1 MYFKVRI
8 TKGLPQAKTGG
19 FTGNNLNK
27 QVISFGGADMN
38 AASRH
43 LENTR
48 YLKQVPR
55 DEANL
60 EAEKGETAFG
70 DINGDGFTEHML
82 IGGKRHSQ
90 GGTPLNLPDGTFI
103 FSDTASMKI
112 KDPEILAKFGKKKGS
127 YTPAE
132 LAKPYDLNKYRKI
145 LEDPNSDKIDKKS
158 AELMIKNINLKLG
171 ALALAQESKKGF
183 PQGIPEV
190 ARPYMEEMGIREED
204 LMPQKAQPEA
214 QVNQQAMQNPYEAQ
228 GMQMQSPE
236 EEMMEQ
242 GPGMQN
248 PQEEAMEMPPM
259 AAYGMQ
265 LGGYDMHFAQ
275 SGIEMGPTKFDNI
288 NYDRNQ
294 PGMQEYLKTIQKY
307 NELKGNPESMPVG
320 EGPLNIDQQENY
332 NELLNDIY
340 SPSKGTAYDPNT
352 GEPLPPVNYTPQEQ
366 LEKRKQRV
374 EDCPCMKTIVVQGV
388 PQDKCVP
395 CEQLEMAQ
403 YGMMTGD
410 YNSTSNYAGDQLYRT
425 GGSLTRYQDKGQV
438 DEKNSVIINRADYKT
453 DEDYA
458 LARNEMFAKAGNKPV
473 YVVMPDGKYKKITQK
488 TKATDPYTG
497 EDLKTTWNN
506 SAEMATLFRS
516 MNKSINTPEFTKIL
530 ADYTRKAILDES
542 KYKGKSGKTSK
553 AYSKLSK
560 QQFKEEEIRDAFIKH
575 QKRNLALQAHGI
587 QARYFEDAP
596 TGRLLTPEQIVAKKI
611 KNNDGTPVSLAQAKQ
626 IYNKYQT
633 SGLTDLNK
641 AFTKVGIPLDNTAL
655 EQATFQGF
663 TDAIKNKA
671 NLTPEQQ
678 KALTNWAAYETGVA
692 DETGQK
698 NNRISPIDRV
708 YTNTSGEQLS
718 AYDPTELEYVESDL
732 ESKPDDATNAV
743 DTENVD
749 YEMPY
754 VPEVAPWKQDKLNL
768 LNAGIDYLGAN
779 KYLPWA
785 APYMPELMDPV
796 YYDPTRELAQQSE
809 QANIANQALAQFV
822 GPQALSARSASIQ
835 GQGAKQAADTLARY
849 NNLNVGTANQ
859 FEGNNTQIMNEA
871 QRYNQALAKQ
881 LYDQNVV
888 ANQSYDN
895 TKRALRHNLADA
907 QNTLTTNMWKTDAL
921 NQLFPQYAVDPS
933 VGGRMHFT
941 KNKTITP
948 ELSSSYDSYLEKYM
962 GAPYYMEPEA
972 AQKAARDAIKYS
984 NPNSEDN
991 RAEALQLMYGKKG
1004 GSMDMAYVMGSN
1016 VFPFMFY

>member
-204 LMPQKAQPEA
+204 LIPQQPQPEA

-228 GMQMQSPE
+228 GMQMQSPQ

-248 PQEEAMEMPPM
+248 PQEEMMEAPM
-259 AAYGMQ
+259 GRYGFQMGRRLRRAQEGMEQGAPQQGNPLEQLIQMVQQMLQQGAEPAEVVMQ
-265 LGGYDMHFAQ
+265 LLQKQVPPQAIMQ
-275 SGIEMGPTKFDNI
+275 VLVEV
-288 NYDRNQ
+288 
-294 PGMQEYLKTIQKY
+294 GM
-307 NELKGNPESMPVG
+307 
-320 EGPLNIDQQENY
+320 
-332 NELLNDIY
+332 
-340 SPSKGTAYDPNT
+340 
-352 GEPLPPVNYTPQEQ
+352 PQEQ
-366 LEKRKQRV
+366 AQA
-374 EDCPCMKTIVVQGV
+374 TIQEVMQQGQQNPEEEIAEG
-388 PQDKCVP
+388 PQGQSSQEEMMEAP
-395 CEQLEMAQ
+395 MAQ
-403 YGMMTGD
+403 YGMSMGGYGMPFHDT
-410 YNSTSNYAGDQLYRT
+410 QYRT
-425 GGSLTRYQDKGQV
+425 GGTLTRYQKKGEV

-506 SAEMATLFRS
+506 SAEIATLFRS

-530 ADYTRKAILDES
+530 GKYTKDAIKNPA
-542 KYKGKSGKTSK
+542 KYKGSNQKTSK
-553 AYSKLSK
+553 VYDTEFSKK
-560 QQFKEEEIRDAFIKH
+560 DYKDEEIRDAFAKH

-587 QARYFEDAP
+587 KARYFENVP
-596 TGRLLTPEQIVAKKI
+596 TGRLLTPEKMVAKKVLTDAGKPI
-611 KNNDGTPVSLAQAKQ
+611 TLAEAKQ

-633 SGLTDLNK
+633 SGITDLNK

-671 NLTPEQQ
+671 NLTPEEQ

-692 DETGQK
+692 DETGQE
-698 NNRISPIDRV
+698 NNKISPIDNV

-743 DTENVD
+743 DTENED

-835 GQGAKQAADTLARY
+835 GEGAKQAADTLARY
-849 NNLNVGTANQ
+849 NNLNVGTANT
-859 FEGNNTQIMNEA
+859 FEGNNTQVMNEA
-871 QRYNQALAKQ
+871 QKYNQALAKQ

-948 ELSSSYDSYLEKYM
+948 ELTSSYDSYLEKYM

-1004 GSMDMAYVMGSN
+1004 GSMNMAYVMGSN